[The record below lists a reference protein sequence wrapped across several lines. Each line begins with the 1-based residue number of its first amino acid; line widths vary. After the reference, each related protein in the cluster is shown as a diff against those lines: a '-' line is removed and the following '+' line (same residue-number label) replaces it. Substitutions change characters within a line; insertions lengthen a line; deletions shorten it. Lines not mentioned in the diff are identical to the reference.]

1 MHLLLLPCLCSAD
14 MPDGGK
20 AVTSETQS
28 SPEPEGP
35 GKTGEEGEISAA
47 ATIPATQGVLIVHG
61 DNSCTFKHQ
70 YYHGYI
76 IQERIIPILLCAL
89 DNKRFHDHIKVPPYV
104 RLKAPTILQIYGLER
119 ACVRAVGIPRSHV
132 IIIIH
137 YFQHDNS
144 CIPYKGNSMNAC
156 LIVLQSW

>member
-1 MHLLLLPCLCSAD
+1 MLLPCLCSAD

-61 DNSCTFKHQ
+61 TTVAHSSIS
-70 YYHGYI
+70 I
-76 IQERIIPILLCAL
+76 IRWCLDGSHEILHLS
-89 DNKRFHDHIKVPPYV
+89 YV
-104 RLKAPTILQIYGLER
+104 RLKAPLYYRFL
-119 ACVRAVGIPRSHV
+119 
-132 IIIIH
+132 
-137 YFQHDNS
+137 D
-144 CIPYKGNSMNAC
+144 
-156 LIVLQSW
+156 